1 MTNFNLILLQILIIL
16 AIYILLFTYSAISA
30 DMMTTCISF
39 MIFLILLLPFIVL
52 LEKLKILLH
61 ISNVRYEILFNMLIF
76 YSTVIIIFIGFF
88 LFIQLIY
95 LFLNG

>member
-1 MTNFNLILLQILIIL
+1 MTNFNLILLQILVIL

-30 DMMTTCISF
+30 DMITTCISF

-52 LEKLKILLH
+52 LEKLKILLY
-61 ISNVRYEILFNMLIF
+61 INNVRYEILVNMLIF

-95 LFLNG
+95 LFLNA

>member
-30 DMMTTCISF
+30 DMITTCISF

-52 LEKLKILLH
+52 LEKLKILLY
-61 ISNVRYEILFNMLIF
+61 ISNVRYEILLNMLIF

-95 LFLNG
+95 LFFNA